1 MTLNFKIM
9 TELPDIIDRSDVIKF
24 VDRFYDKVKEDA
36 LLGPQFA
43 HVNWSSHL
51 PVMYN
56 FWSSM
61 LFGEQS
67 YQGNPLQRHM
77 ALPIGVGHFNRWL
90 QLFQETIDENFFG
103 FNAEELKMRAQA
115 IARVFQI
122 KMGLTNR
129 DM

>member
-1 MTLNFKIM
+1 
-9 TELPDIIDRSDVIKF
+9 
-24 VDRFYDKVKEDA
+24 

>member
-1 MTLNFKIM
+1 M

-67 YQGNPLQRHM
+67 YQGNPLQLHM

>member
-1 MTLNFKIM
+1 MTV
-9 TELPDIIDRSDVIKF
+9 LPDIVDRNDVIKF

-43 HVNWSSHL
+43 HVNWSNHL
-51 PVMYN
+51 PVMYS

-67 YQGNPLQRHM
+67 YRGNPLPRHM

-122 KMGLTNR
+122 KMGLTNK

>member
-1 MTLNFKIM
+1 M